1 MSGPETGG
9 LPDDLRYAD
18 WAAAVENGRLLGQEC
33 ADCGH
38 VAGAPTGACPRCS
51 ARDLSTVDLP
61 TTGEVYS
68 ETTIDVSP
76 VQFAEAGYQ
85 VAVVQLG
92 EARVMARIDGGQVA
106 IGDEVELSGVVD
118 EDDGHPAPVFEGR

>member
-1 MSGPETGG
+1 MSGPGTGE

-38 VAGAPTGACPRCS
+38 VTGAPMGACPRCG

-61 TTGEVYS
+61 ATGEVYS
-68 ETTIDVSP
+68 ETLLNVPP
-76 VQFAEAGYQ
+76 VQFAEASYQ
-85 VAVVQLG
+85 VALVRLG